1 MMQICPSTQ
10 AASSQFCPAQQL
22 ILCSKFVRIQR
33 FQFGMDKLIPQAANH
48 AELAEVMTA
57 VHVLA
62 DKIDRPFLHRAG
74 DTGLT
79 VPEIIKDGLPI
90 RCPGS
95 RPVGHMILRQL
106 DQQTFQEIECRENR
120 GSGIRSLRQGWGFC
134 GSSLRWTPA
143 PGWRRVFCVVQQLE
157 GIRWALRITSGT
169 PASALS
175 MAVLQ

>member
-1 MMQICPSTQ
+1 
-10 AASSQFCPAQQL
+10 
-22 ILCSKFVRIQR
+22 
-33 FQFGMDKLIPQAANH
+33 MDKLIPQAANH

-120 GSGIRSLRQGWGFC
+120 SSGIRSLRQGWGFC
-134 GSSLRWTPA
+134 GSLLPSIPRLVAQGLLRRSAAGRDTFGIGDFTQRHACVRIIHGGSPMMREFLSSYPLRGLESA
-143 PGWRRVFCVVQQLE
+143 PFAGRF
-157 GIRWALRITSGT
+157 SG
-169 PASALS
+169 PRDARF
-175 MAVLQ
+175 